1 MPRKYPSVGFLNC
14 PVSVYRRPELNLKG
28 RSEEPKTTPE
38 GGTWRPKPCW
48 FGLGGYGGQ
57 FNCYAFK
64 PPGQVEVL
72 SEPGPES
79 EEIQMQFTLFT
90 LVGQSTY
97 AGVV

>member
-1 MPRKYPSVGFLNC
+1 MEKSFSKPSERLNCIIMPHKYPSAGFLNC
-14 PVSVYRRPELNLKG
+14 PISVYRRPELNLKG

-72 SEPGPES
+72 SEPGP
-79 EEIQMQFTLFT
+79 
-90 LVGQSTY
+90 
-97 AGVV
+97 GV